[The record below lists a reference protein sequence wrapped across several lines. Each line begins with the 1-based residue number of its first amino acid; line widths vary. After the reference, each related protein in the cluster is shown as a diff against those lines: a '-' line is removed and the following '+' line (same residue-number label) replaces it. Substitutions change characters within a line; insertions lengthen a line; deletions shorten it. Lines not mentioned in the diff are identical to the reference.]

1 MAANPDLLNAFNDS
15 IDRLSLGQPLDAV
28 LGQYPPRIA
37 AQLRPLLESAQ
48 VARRAAQFP
57 ANEVNAARD
66 RQRAKVLAALQAIPP
81 APPMTQAVPRLRPAA
96 TRWWVSAAAAVVLAV
111 VALLLFFPPTD
122 TPAIIETATPTAT
135 HTATATETPSQTP
148 TPTPTATVSATPSP
162 TGTSSPTP
170 SNTPPQTLTPAM
182 VAPTGCVPTAPEGWI
197 EYNIRQGDTLSAL
210 AANTGTT
217 VDELLDVNCI
227 DDPRSLRVGQELL
240 LPRQPTTP
248 QPSDGGDSSGSGG
261 SGGNDDDNNDDDND
275 NNDDDD
281 DNNDDDDDNNDD
293 D

>member
-57 ANEVNAARD
+57 TDEVSAARD
-66 RQRAKVLAALQAIPP
+66 RQRAKVLSALQAVPP
-81 APPMTQAVPRLRPAA
+81 APPSAQAMPRLRPAA
-96 TRWWVSAAAAVVLAV
+96 TRWWVSVAAALLLAV

-135 HTATATETPSQTP
+135 QTVTATETPSQTP
-148 TPTPTATVSATPSP
+148 TPTPTVSATP
-162 TGTSSPTP
+162 TATITP
-170 SNTPPQTLTPAM
+170 SPAPTDTLPPSLTPAM

-217 VDELLDVNCI
+217 VDELLEANCI
-227 DDPRSLRVGQELL
+227 DDPRALRVGQELL
-240 LPRQPTTP
+240 LPRQPTAV
-248 QPSDGGDSSGSGG
+248 QPPSGNSGSGG
-261 SGGNDDDNNDDDND
+261 GGNSGGGDDDDDDD
-275 NNDDDD
+275 NDDDD
-281 DNNDDDDDNNDD
+281 DD
-293 D
+293 

>member
-57 ANEVNAARD
+57 VDEVSAARE

-81 APPMTQAVPRLRPAA
+81 APPMTQAMPRLRP
-96 TRWWVSAAAAVVLAV
+96 TVNRWWVSAAAAVVLAV

-148 TPTPTATVSATPSP
+148 TTTPTVSATPTA
-162 TGTSSPTP
+162 TGTPSPAPTDTLPP
-170 SNTPPQTLTPAM
+170 SLTPAM
-182 VAPTGCVPTAPEGWI
+182 VAPTGCVPTAPDGWI
-197 EYNIRQGDTLSAL
+197 EYNIRQGDTISAL
-210 AANTGTT
+210 AANTGTN

-227 DDPRSLRVGQELL
+227 DDPRGLRVGQELL
-240 LPRQPTTP
+240 LPRQPSAP
-248 QPSDGGDSSGSGG
+248 QPTDDGDNSGSGG
-261 SGGNDDDNNDDDND
+261 SDSDDGNEEDDDGDDDDGGDDDND
-275 NNDDDD
+275 NDDDD
-281 DNNDDDDDNNDD
+281 D
-293 D
+293 